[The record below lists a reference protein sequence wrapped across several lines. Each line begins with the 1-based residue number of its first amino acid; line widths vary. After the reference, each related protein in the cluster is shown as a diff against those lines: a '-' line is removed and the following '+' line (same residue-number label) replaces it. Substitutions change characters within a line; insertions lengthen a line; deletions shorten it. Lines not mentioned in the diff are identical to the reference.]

1 MKNIIYPQRIRN
13 FVATG
18 LAIAVFTTSS
28 MVALATPDRQLMGEL
43 TVTGASTVSV
53 NGERAATGR
62 SISSS
67 SVVATSADSSAVI
80 NLGKIGRIELAPNSS
95 LSLNFDEK
103 TISGSINDGSVKVSS
118 APGVEV
124 KLTTKAGEITNEAS
138 QLNVFSVDT
147 TGKIVTESG
156 QQTGGQQTGGQT
168 TDDDITDSEAFIPVA
183 ILLGVVAVTVVYL
196 ATTEDDQQLTVVS
209 GVR

>member
-1 MKNIIYPQRIRN
+1 MKNNIYPQRIRN

-18 LAIAVFTTSS
+18 LAIAVLTTSS

-43 TVTGASTVSV
+43 TVTGASAASV

-67 SVVATSADSSAVI
+67 SVVATSAETTAII

-124 KLTTKAGEITNEAS
+124 KLATKAGEITNEAS

-147 TGKIVTESG
+147 AGKVVTESG

-168 TDDDITDSEAFIPVA
+168 NDDITDHEAFIPVA
-183 ILLGVVAVTVVYL
+183 ILLGAVAVTVVYL
-196 ATTEDDQQLTVVS
+196 ATTEDDENLTVVS
-209 GVR
+209 AVR